1 MKDDLTFRLSDT
13 SESSP
18 ESPEPSSKMLQVDWR
33 AFATRLRTLL
43 EAGEEPGRMY
53 AIMADMALELPGVQ
67 ASVIYLPAD
76 VKDGPFQSAMVARS
90 GKIDIPEPGQST
102 TEREARMIVHGDRRA
117 YQQNL
122 SSPFQYTDIVCLGAP
137 IGSLGVACPE
147 GLSETIRDC
156 LADLAG
162 HIALVFERQRL
173 SKRLRHYVDR
183 LEVLNELNQLIASGV
198 SLKRISKTLAREL
211 AFRFGADC
219 SFAFLLSDSGEELEI
234 AGNYGCAPDAV
245 PSTLPL
251 ADSLLGRV
259 LKLGGIVSV
268 PDLSMQGGHGLDFLQ
283 NIWINCIHCC
293 GLEIKG
299 ETHGALL
306 IGFRN
311 PMFFS
316 DRESAMFEEFAQG
329 AAVAIANSR
338 SQERITA
345 YAERLEELVQRRTA
359 DLAIQTNRAEEAN
372 KAKSRF
378 VANMSHE
385 FRTPLTAIIGYAS
398 VLADGVFGDVNDQ
411 QTEALK
417 SITRSSEHLKE
428 LIDDILNISRIESGK
443 EDAEP
448 KRVELVSLLK
458 QVHKLMLQTAV
469 GKSVALTPLELNEN
483 LNEVNLWVDPRH
495 IRQVLINIMSN
506 AVKYTPSGGAVTLNA
521 EIVGDKALISV
532 KDTGVGISKEDMKR
546 LFNRFERAD
555 DSYSRD
561 QVGTGIGLSLTKHLV
576 ELNGGRIDV
585 ESAPGVG
592 STFTILAPLA
602 DANSLAEGV
611 SEQDTEELSEEA
623 RLAGL
628 NVLIV
633 EDNKMTCEVLKT
645 IVEKAGGTAH
655 VANDADGGKK
665 LAKEHSLDAA
675 LIDLA
680 MPGESGI
687 DLIQFF
693 RKKCKEPLSTMPL
706 IVVSACVYQADRDLA
721 LNSGASFFIPK
732 PFKPNEIV
740 KTIRHLTTSSAIQGS
755 GSFKVVR

>member
-13 SESSP
+13 TETEEAAAREKNEP
-18 ESPEPSSKMLQVDWR
+18 EVDWR
-33 AFATRLRTLL
+33 SFSNKLRSLL
-43 EAGEEPGRMY
+43 DAGEEPGRMY
-53 AIMADMALELPGVQ
+53 AIMTDMALELPGVD

-76 VKDGPFQSAMVARS
+76 VKDGPFRSTLAARS

-117 YQQNL
+117 YQQDRE
-122 SSPFQYTDIVCLGAP
+122 SPFQYLDIICLGAP
-137 IGSLGVACPE
+137 IGSLGVAVSST
-147 GLSETIRDC
+147 LSDSTREC
-156 LADLAG
+156 LTDLAS
-162 HIALVFERQRL
+162 HVALVFERQRL
-173 SKRLRHYVDR
+173 QKRLRHYVDR

-198 SLKRISKTLAREL
+198 NLKRISKTLAREL

-219 SFAFLLSDSGEELEI
+219 SFAFLLSDSGEELEV
-234 AGNYGCAPDAV
+234 AGRYGCAPDAV
-245 PSTLPL
+245 PQSLAL

-259 LKLGGIVSV
+259 LRLGGIVSV
-268 PDLSMQGGHGLDFLQ
+268 PDLSMQGGHGLSFLQ
-283 NIWINCIHCC
+283 NIWVNCIHCC

-299 ETHGALL
+299 ETLGALL

-329 AAVAIANSR
+329 AAVAIANAR
-338 SQERITA
+338 SQERLSA
-345 YAERLEELVQRRTA
+345 YTERLEEIVQRRTA

-411 QTEALK
+411 QSEALK

-469 GKSVALTPLELNEN
+469 GKSVALSPLELDSS
-483 LNEVNLWVDPRH
+483 LDGIDLWVDPRH

-506 AVKYTPSGGAVTLNA
+506 AVKYTPSGGSVTLSA
-521 EIVGDKALISV
+521 AIVGDKARISV
-532 KDTGVGISKEDMKR
+532 KDTGVGISKEDLKR

-561 QVGTGIGLSLTKHLV
+561 QVGTGLGLSLTKHLV

-585 ESAPGVG
+585 ESAPGAG
-592 STFTILAPLA
+592 STFTVLAPLA

-611 SEQDTEELSEEA
+611 SERDTEDLVEEA

-628 NVLIV
+628 NVLVV

-645 IVEKAGGTAH
+645 IIEKAGGTAH
-655 VANDADGGKK
+655 VAGDAAAGKK
-665 LAKEHSLDAA
+665 LAQEHSLDAA

-693 RKKCKEPLSTMPL
+693 RKKCAQPLSTMPL

-740 KTIRHLTTSSAIQGS
+740 RTIRHLTTSSAIQGS
-755 GSFKVVR
+755 GSFKVMR